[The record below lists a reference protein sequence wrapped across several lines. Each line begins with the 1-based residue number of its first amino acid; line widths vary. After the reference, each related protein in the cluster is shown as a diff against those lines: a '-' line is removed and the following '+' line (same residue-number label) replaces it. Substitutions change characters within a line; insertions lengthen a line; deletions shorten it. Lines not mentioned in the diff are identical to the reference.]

1 MQAHTKTAPNA
12 ASGRSPED
20 EATVRLVAQ
29 TAFPTLFGDF
39 TLMGF
44 ADEAGDELT
53 AVVRGQV
60 GGAEDCPV
68 RVHSECH
75 TGDIFGSLR
84 CDCREQLDA
93 ALCHIGSQPR
103 GAVIYLRQEG
113 RGIGL
118 INKLH
123 AYRLQDDEGMD
134 TIEANQHLGFPV
146 DARDYRIAAR
156 ILELLKVRSV
166 ALMTNNMGK
175 IEGLRAEGIAV
186 TDRIPVV
193 TSGNPF
199 NHHYLETKRT
209 RMGHL
214 L

>member
-1 MQAHTKTAPNA
+1 MRQTGEQTGNGVHLET
-12 ASGRSPED
+12 
-20 EATVRLVAQ
+20 TVDLPTRFGKFRLSAFSTDDHAQ
-29 TAFPTLFGDF
+29 EHLAIIHGEID
-39 TLMGF
+39 
-44 ADEAGDELT
+44 
-53 AVVRGQV
+53 
-60 GGAEDCPV
+60 GAEDCPV
-68 RVHSECH
+68 RVHSECL
-75 TGDIFGSLR
+75 TGEVFGSQR

-134 TIEANQHLGFPV
+134 TIEANQHLGLPV

-156 ILELLKVRSV
+156 ILELLRVRSV

-199 NHHYLETKRT
+199 NQDYLETKRT

>member
-1 MQAHTKTAPNA
+1 MGQTGNGVQLET
-12 ASGRSPED
+12 
-20 EATVRLVAQ
+20 TVDLPTRFGKFRLSAFSTDDHAQ
-29 TAFPTLFGDF
+29 EHLAIIHGEID
-39 TLMGF
+39 
-44 ADEAGDELT
+44 
-53 AVVRGQV
+53 
-60 GGAEDCPV
+60 GAEDCPGPRPLRVPDRRGV
-68 RVHSECH
+68 R
-75 TGDIFGSLR
+75 L
-84 CDCREQLDA
+84 A
-93 ALCHIGSQPR
+93 ALRLPRAARRRAVPHRLEQPR

-134 TIEANQHLGFPV
+134 TIEANQHLGLPV

-166 ALMTNNMGK
+166 SLLTNNMGK

-186 TDRIPVV
+186 TDRIPLV

-199 NHHYLETKRT
+199 NQDYLETKRT
-209 RMGHL
+209 KMGHL

>member
-1 MQAHTKTAPNA
+1 MGQTGNGVHLETTVDLPTRFGKFRLA
-12 ASGRSPED
+12 AFSTD
-20 EATVRLVAQ
+20 DHAQ
-29 TAFPTLFGDF
+29 EHLAIIHGEMD
-39 TLMGF
+39 
-44 ADEAGDELT
+44 
-53 AVVRGQV
+53 
-60 GGAEDCPV
+60 GAEDCPV
-68 RVHSECH
+68 RVHSECL
-75 TGDIFGSLR
+75 TGEVFGSQR

-93 ALCHIGSQPR
+93 ALCHIAAQPC

-123 AYRLQDDEGMD
+123 AYRLQDEGMD
-134 TIEANQHLGFPV
+134 TIEANHHLGFPA

-156 ILELLKVRSV
+156 ILELLRVRSV
-166 ALMTNNMGK
+166 ALMTNNLRK
-175 IEGLRAEGIAV
+175 IDGLRAEGIAV

-193 TSGNPF
+193 ASGNPF
-199 NHHYLETKRT
+199 NQDYLETKRT